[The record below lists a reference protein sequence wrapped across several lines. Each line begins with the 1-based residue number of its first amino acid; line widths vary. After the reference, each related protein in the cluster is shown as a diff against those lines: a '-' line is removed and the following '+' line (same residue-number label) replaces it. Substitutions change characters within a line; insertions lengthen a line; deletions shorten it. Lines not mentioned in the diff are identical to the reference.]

1 MRKPDMLVHKDG
13 TLPDTK
19 CIFVFGSN
27 TKGIHGAGAAK
38 IARERFGAELGVGIG
53 MAGDSYAI
61 PTKDDKL
68 EPLPLLAIYTY
79 VNDFLKYAKEN
90 PNKTFWLTAIGTGL
104 AGYSVQEMA
113 NLFRHKIMPNIS
125 YPDCFAQILQE
136 EVNKSPVLL
145 WS

>member
-1 MRKPDMLVHKDG
+1 MLVHKDG

-27 TKGIHGAGAAK
+27 IKGIHGAGAAK
-38 IARERFGAELGVGIG
+38 IARERYGAELGVGVG
-53 MAGDSYAI
+53 VVGDSYAI

-68 EPLPLLAIYTY
+68 EQLPLLAIHIY
-79 VNDFLKYAKEN
+79 VSDFLKYVKEN
-90 PNKTFWLTAIGTGL
+90 PGKTFWLTAIGTGL
-104 AGYSVQEMA
+104 AGYSVQEIA

-125 YPDCFAQILQE
+125 YPDCFAEILLQKE
-136 EVNKSPVLL
+136 IKHSPVLL